1 MGEIINFK
9 HAKEAKQNSEQP
21 KKPHAKT
28 RMLIRSGLSSFRRLV
43 TSLAKTFT
51 FAFLFVMSKVCK
63 KFTKLFAIL
72 TITVAGV
79 ELLTD
84 KIYWPSILTMLIFTV
99 IFFIADTISNIFMNR
114 LGGHRV

>member
-9 HAKEAKQNSEQP
+9 HAKEAKQNLEQP
-21 KKPHAKT
+21 KKSHAKS
-28 RMLIRSGLSSFRRLV
+28 RMLIRSGLSSVMRFV
-43 TSLAKTFT
+43 SSLTKTFT

-79 ELLTD
+79 ELMTD
-84 KIYWPSILTMLIFTV
+84 KIYWPSILTMLILKV